1 MLKTKLMMHSSTE
14 LH

>member
-1 MLKTKLMMHSSTE
+1 MWSSSTE